1 MAMLWKFMRVA
12 KYSKTALSPKVK
24 VRGIPTHSRHS
35 SSKSVPS
42 DFAASAPCSNT
53 VELLGKS
60 YPQDDYSNVTE
71 KILSKVG
78 KNLHNRKHH
87 PLWLIKEQNHASRRK
102 EDNYYLNRDHMLR
115 AHTSAHQ
122 WDLIHSGLDAFLA
135 VGDVYRRDT
144 IDNTHYPV
152 FHQMEGVRLF
162 SCHELFSSIKDGE
175 GLQLFE
181 QGHRTAHKQECHTM
195 EAVRLVEFNLKQVL
209 TKLMT
214 HIFGDGLQVRWV
226 DCYFPFTHP
235 SFEMEINFQGEWMEV
250 LGCGV
255 MEQQLVNSAGAQDKI
270 GWAFGLGLERLAMI
284 LYDIPDIRL
293 FWSEDERFLKQF
305 IGPHIWQKIKFQPL
319 SRYPPLI
326 NDISFWLPSET
337 YSQNDFYDLVRTIG
351 GDLIEKVVLLD
362 EFAHPKTKK
371 VSHCY
376 RIIYRHPE
384 RTLTQ
389 DEVHRIHQAIE
400 ESAVRELGVEGR
412 F

>member
-1 MAMLWKFMRVA
+1 
-12 KYSKTALSPKVK
+12 
-24 VRGIPTHSRHS
+24 
-35 SSKSVPS
+35 
-42 DFAASAPCSNT
+42 
-53 VELLGKS
+53 
-60 YPQDDYSNVTE
+60 
-71 KILSKVG
+71 
-78 KNLHNRKHH
+78 
-87 PLWLIKEQNHASRRK
+87 
-102 EDNYYLNRDHMLR
+102 
-115 AHTSAHQ
+115 
-122 WDLIHSGLDAFLA
+122 
-135 VGDVYRRDT
+135 
-144 IDNTHYPV
+144 
-152 FHQMEGVRLF
+152 
-162 SCHELFSSIKDGE
+162 
-175 GLQLFE
+175 
-181 QGHRTAHKQECHTM
+181 M

-376 RIIYRHPE
+376 RIVYRHPE